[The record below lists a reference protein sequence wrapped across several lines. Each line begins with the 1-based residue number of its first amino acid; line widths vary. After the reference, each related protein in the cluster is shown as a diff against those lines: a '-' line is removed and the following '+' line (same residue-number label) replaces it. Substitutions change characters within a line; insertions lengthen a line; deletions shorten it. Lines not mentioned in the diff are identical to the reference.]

1 MSKIAVAHIKGGVSK
16 TTTAVHLATE
26 AAKRGPTLLIDGDP
40 QASAASW
47 AAWRRDAGHQPSP
60 ATIVLRDRAVLDEGR
75 ALSENFATT
84 IIDVG
89 GRDSGALRA
98 ALLLADLAI
107 VPVGAS
113 SFDAA
118 TMTDLQEIIG
128 MARDF
133 NRELKV
139 KILLSRID
147 PRTRNTETAE
157 MIQFLK
163 DEGLEILDSIV
174 CERVGFRRA
183 IKEGATVEEL
193 GKDQQAISEMQALYK
208 EVLI

>member
-1 MSKIAVAHIKGGVSK
+1 MRIAVAHIKGGVSK
-16 TTTAVHLATE
+16 STTAVHLAAD

-47 AAWRRDAGHQPSP
+47 AAWRRDSKRTPSP
-60 ATIVLRDRAVLDEGR
+60 TTIVLKDRAVLDEGR
-75 ALSENFATT
+75 TLSANYQTT
-84 IIDVG
+84 IVDVG

-107 VPVGAS
+107 IPVGAS

-133 NRELKV
+133 NRDLKV

-147 PRTRNTETAE
+147 PRTKNTETKE
-157 MIQFLK
+157 LIEFLQE
-163 DEGLEILDSIV
+163 EGMEILESII

-193 GKDQQAISEMQALYK
+193 GKDQLAINEMQSLFN
-208 EVLI
+208 EVLK